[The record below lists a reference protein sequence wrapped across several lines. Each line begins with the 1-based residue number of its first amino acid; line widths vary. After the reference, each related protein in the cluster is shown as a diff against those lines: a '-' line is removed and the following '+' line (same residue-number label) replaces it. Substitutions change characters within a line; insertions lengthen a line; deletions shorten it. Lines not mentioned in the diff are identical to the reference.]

1 MEEQLISFE
10 TAVLAKEKGFTMFK
24 ENFKSTLVDSRNYD
38 VQRYSFYR
46 VINNEQTINLNV
58 GTNSST
64 INGLWESYND
74 ENFVIQKNYFAPT
87 QSLVQKWLREVHST
101 HVQPFY
107 HPNVISTREIKPE
120 VEIIRVFAQDGITKS
135 ILPPSLRNEEFDTYE
150 QAFEEGLLAA
160 LKLIK

>member
-87 QSLVQKWLREVHST
+87 QTLLQKWLREVYGIHI
-101 HVQPFY
+101 QPFY
-107 HPNVISTREIKPE
+107 HPNTISTREIKPE
-120 VEIIRVFAQDGITKS
+120 VEIVRVFAKDGITKS

>member
-1 MEEQLISFE
+1 MGEQLISFE

-87 QSLVQKWLREVHST
+87 QSLLQKWLREVHST

-120 VEIIRVFAQDGITKS
+120 VEIVRVFAQDGITKS

-160 LKLIK
+160 LKLIQ